1 MIQVTAPICI
11 ARYTYGQHAVRLI
24 FIIGIWL
31 LNPLRAVSQERL
43 SLAGNW
49 YLRLDPADRGL
60 REHWWLQPFA
70 DTVKLPGSLTENGK
84 GDAITLQTPW
94 VGDIVDSAYFYSDK
108 YKKYRESNLKLPFWL
123 KPNTYYSGPAWYKRQ
138 VSVPTN
144 WARKRIILT
153 LERCHWET
161 MVYVNGQFCGTRNSL
176 VTAHQFDLTKYL
188 RPGNNTIAVRVDNR
202 IKIHIGPNSHSI
214 SDHTQTNWNGLVGDL
229 SLTAGSLTYLDD
241 VQIYPSLAN
250 KSIRVTMA
258 LHHPR
263 HQSFQG
269 KIRLQARSLQPNN
282 PALPPL
288 EQPVN
293 TSTDVTSVTATY
305 AIANPQLWDEFTP
318 NRYTLVAQ
326 VIDAQGQVLSE
337 EEQAFGMREISTRGT
352 RITVNGHRVFLRG
365 DVDCATFPLT
375 GYPPTTEP
383 YWEKIMTTIKQ
394 YGLNHLRFHS
404 WCPPK
409 AAFDV
414 ADRLGVYLYVESPLW
429 ANQSSAVGTGGVVD
443 DFIYQESERIVQT
456 YGNHPSFCLMSYGN
470 EPAGL
475 DENDFLGRW
484 VDYFKKKDPRR
495 LYTSGAGWPILPE
508 NQVNIHPDARIQRW
522 GEGNKSII
530 NKGTSRTNY
539 DWRDTASVSK
549 VPYISHEIGQWCVY
563 PNFKEIAKYTGVVKA
578 TNFEI
583 FRETLNEA
591 GMGDQA
597 DAFLHAS
604 GRLQT
609 LCYKADI
616 EAALRTPGFGG
627 FQLLGLHDFSGQGT
641 ALVGALDVFW
651 ESKGYTTPAEYR
663 QFCNSTVL
671 LARMD
676 KLVYENNETLQAA
689 IEIAHFGPAELQNQT
704 ITWQLRDA
712 AGKVYQ
718 TGNLTKDNVSL
729 DNVQPVGTVQIPLSA
744 IKKPT
749 MLTLNVALKG
759 TERSSN
765 PVSNAWN
772 VWVYPAGT
780 NPDAGKVVVA
790 HSLTPEVVSQLQNGA
805 NVLLLP
811 YGKVR
816 VGKGAEVTIGFS
828 SIFWNTSWTR
838 KQAPHTL
845 GLLCNPAHPLFA
857 QFPTEASSNYQWQD
871 IVSHAQVILLDGFAK
886 NLRPLI
892 QPIDD
897 WFTNRR
903 LSLAFEGRVGK
914 GKLLVCSADLD
925 TDITKRPAARQLK
938 YSLLQYMNG
947 SRFNPANELSVEQ
960 LNALFRDERMSSA
973 LDTKN

>member
-1 MIQVTAPICI
+1 MALALLLIGRLRQKSYCCVVWLAVGLSFIGP
-11 ARYTYGQHAVRLI
+11 AQSNGQ
-24 FIIGIWL
+24 
-31 LNPLRAVSQERL
+31 NRL
-43 SLAGNW
+43 SLAGDW
-49 YLRLDPADRGL
+49 QLRMDPADQGQ
-60 REHWWLQPFA
+60 REHWWLQPFI

-84 GDAITLQTPW
+84 GDAVTLQTPW
-94 VGDIVDSAYFYSDK
+94 VGDIADSTYFHNDK
-108 YKKYRESNLKLPFWL
+108 YKKYRDGDLKIPFWL
-123 KPNTYYSGPAWYKRQ
+123 KPDRYYSGPAWYKRQ

-144 WARKRIILT
+144 WAGKRITLN

-161 MVYVNGQFCGTRNSL
+161 MVYVNGHFCGTRNSL

-188 RPGNNTIAVRVDNR
+188 RPGNNSIAVRVDNR

-241 VQIYPSLAN
+241 IQIYPNLSTKA
-250 KSIRVTMA
+250 IRVKMS

-269 KIRLQARSLQPNN
+269 VIRLQAQSLQPNS
-282 PALPPL
+282 PPLPVL

-293 TSTDVTSVTATY
+293 TTTDLTSLTATY

-318 NRYTLVAQ
+318 NRYKLVAQ
-326 VIDAQGQVLSE
+326 VVDAQGQVLSE

-352 RITVNGHRVFLRG
+352 RIIVNGRPIFLRG

-409 AAFDV
+409 AAFNV
-414 ADRLGVYLYVESPLW
+414 ADRLGVYLYIESPLW

-443 DFIYQESERIVQT
+443 DFIYQESERILQA

-470 EPAGL
+470 EPGGL
-475 DENDFLGRW
+475 DQNDFLGRW
-484 VDYFKKKDPRR
+484 VDHFKQTDSRR
-495 LYTSGAGWPILPE
+495 LYTSGAGWPVIPE
-508 NQVNIHPDARIQRW
+508 NQVNINPDARIQRW
-522 GEGNKSII
+522 GEGNRSII
-530 NKGTSRTNY
+530 NKGTPSTNY

-563 PNFKEIAKYTGVVKA
+563 PNFREIAKYTGVVKA
-578 TNFEI
+578 ANFEI
-583 FRETLNEA
+583 FRETLDQA

-597 DAFLHAS
+597 EAFLHAS

-651 ESKGYTTPAEYR
+651 ESKGYTSPAEYR

-676 KLVYENNETLQAA
+676 KLVYENNETLQAGL
-689 IEIAHFGPAELQNQT
+689 EIAHFGATPLQNQT
-704 ITWQLRDA
+704 VVWQLKDA

-718 TGNLTKDNVSL
+718 TGTLTKDKVAL
-729 DNVQPVGTVQIPLSA
+729 DNVQPVGTLQIPLSA

-749 MLTLNVALKG
+749 MLTLSVSLKG
-759 TERSSN
+759 TDRSGN
-765 PVSNAWN
+765 PVTNAWN
-772 VWVYPAGT
+772 VWVYPAWV
-780 NPDAGKVVVA
+780 NADAATGKVVIA
-790 HSLTPEVVSQLQNGA
+790 HSLTPDLVSQLQNGA

-811 YGKVR
+811 YGKVK
-816 VGKGAEVTIGFS
+816 VGKGAEVMIGFS

-845 GLLCNPAHPLFA
+845 GLLCNPNHPLFA

-871 IVSHAQVILLDGFAK
+871 IVSHAQPIILDGFSK

-914 GKLLVCSADLD
+914 GRLLVCSADLE
-925 TDITKRPAARQLK
+925 TDLAKRPTARQLK

-947 SRFNPANELSVEQ
+947 TRFQPVNELSVEQ
-960 LNALFRDERMSSA
+960 LTALFRDEATSSA
-973 LDTKN
+973 LGNKN